1 MDNEKKVL
9 TCINCPVG
17 CRMEVTLSP
26 EGAFLSVSGNT
37 CPRGAAYAQQECTQP
52 LRTVTAVLP
61 VTGSSVPLSVKTSA
75 PIPKEKIAELMEVL
89 ADITVSAPV
98 TLGDVI
104 IPDVLHT
111 GADLVATRSVYTG

>member
-1 MDNEKKVL
+1 MENRKKVL

-26 EGAFLSVSGNT
+26 EGGFLSVSGNT
-37 CPRGAAYAQQECTQP
+37 CPRGAAYAQQECTRP

-61 VTGSSVPLSVKTSA
+61 VIGSSVPLSVKTSA
-75 PIPKEKIAELMEVL
+75 PIPKEKIGELMAAL
-89 ADITVSAPV
+89 ADIRISVPV
-98 TLGDVI
+98 ALGDVI

-111 GADLVATRSVYTG
+111 GADLVATRSV